1 MDTFKGKSDNFGAT
15 EHTLPRHG
23 QQFNWILPKAIARES
38 DFRKNKILTK
48 NLKRFQKK
56 DKSYKWR

>member
-1 MDTFKGKSDNFGAT
+1 MDTFKGKWDNFGAT
-15 EHTLPRHG
+15 EHTLTRHG

-38 DFRKNKILTK
+38 DFRKDSK
-48 NLKRFQKK
+48 KK